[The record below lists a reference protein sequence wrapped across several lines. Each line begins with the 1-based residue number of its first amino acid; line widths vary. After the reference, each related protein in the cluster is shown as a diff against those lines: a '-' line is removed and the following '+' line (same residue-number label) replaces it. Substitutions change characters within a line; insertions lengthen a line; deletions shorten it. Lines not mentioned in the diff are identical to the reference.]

1 MPNIFQPQMMH
12 GAHQP
17 RETVHRLARFTL
29 VGFLLTFML
38 ARAMVFLIMARRIPN
53 LYLFMHGTH
62 VHHLNYGIVL
72 LSVVAGYG
80 IFRRPNGRAV
90 EIAALAYGVAM
101 ALIFDEFGMW
111 LHLGGSYW
119 QRASVDSVIIIAAL
133 LGLLAFARTIRRFEA
148 RHLWFS
154 LFLMLV
160 VVSFAVVV
168 YVAGLRLG
176 NVVGLR
182 WHELELSSSP

>member
-90 EIAALAYGVAM
+90 EIAALAYGVTTFVGCGSVSIGVGTTRPFEFIASDWLNAD
-101 ALIFDEFGMW
+101 AL
-111 LHLGGSYW
+111 
-119 QRASVDSVIIIAAL
+119 AAAL
-133 LGLLAFARTIRRFEA
+133 N
-148 RHLWFS
+148 
-154 LFLMLV
+154 
-160 VVSFAVVV
+160 AVIKAAVTT
-168 YVAGLRLG
+168 
-176 NVVGLR
+176 
-182 WHELELSSSP
+182 S